1 MRYSGQR
8 NISGSAPPPRKR
20 RTAPSEQTDE
30 ASGLIEKE
38 QVDVEREIP
47 AEHNESIEQI
57 ERRDRPDSPLFED
70 G

>member
-8 NISGSAPPPRKR
+8 NISGLASPPRKR

-30 ASGLIEKE
+30 ASSLIESE

-47 AEHNESIEQI
+47 AEHDESVEQA
-57 ERRDRPDSPLFED
+57 ERRDRPDPPLFED
-70 G
+70 